1 MSIIEAILLGI
12 VQGITE
18 FVPVSSSGHMVLV
31 PYLLNLPTP
40 DLNLIAVA
48 HGGTLLALLVYFWR
62 DLWRIALAFLEGL
75 RQRRPF
81 ADPESRLGWYL
92 IVGTIPAAVAGFL
105 LEDFFDEVFGTP
117 TVAAL
122 FLLGTA
128 VLLVTGEYMLKR
140 TSEKEPRQ
148 MSWADAIFIGL
159 FQMLALFPGVSR
171 SGSTMVGGLS
181 RGLDRPT
188 AARYSFLLSVPITTG
203 AWLFK
208 TVDLIQ
214 DGNVGAQM
222 PFLLTTLVVS
232 GIVGYACIHFLLEWL
247 RRRSLYT
254 FAIYCV
260 VMSLVVLIF
269 TAWGGGV

>member
-1 MSIIEAILLGI
+1 MNIIEAILLGI

-18 FVPVSSSGHMVLV
+18 FVPVSSSGHLLLV
-31 PYLLNLPTP
+31 PYLLSLPSP

-48 HGGTLLALLVYFWR
+48 HGGTLLALLVYFWQ
-62 DLWRIALAFLEGL
+62 DLWRIGLAFLAGL

-81 ADPESRLGWYL
+81 ADPDSRLGWYL

-105 LEDFFDEVFGTP
+105 FEDFFDNVFGTP

-128 VLLVTGEYMLKR
+128 ALLVAGEYMLKR

-148 MSWADAIFIGL
+148 MTWGDAIFIGL
-159 FQMLALFPGVSR
+159 FQALALFPGISR
-171 SGSTMVGGLS
+171 SGSTMVGGLG

-188 AARYSFLLSVPITTG
+188 AARYSFLLSVPITAG

-208 TVDLIQ
+208 TVDLLRDDSLGTQ
-214 DGNVGAQM
+214 L
-222 PFLLTTLVVS
+222 PFLLITLVVS
-232 GIVGYACIHFLLEWL
+232 AIVGYACIHFLLEWL

-254 FAIYCV
+254 FAAYCV
-260 VMSLVVLIF
+260 LMSLTFLLF
-269 TAWGGGV
+269 AASG